1 MLNVLYISHEG
12 DTVLGSSRSLLNMIN
27 SLRGKVNAFVI
38 VPTKSE
44 AYNYFKANNINVYA
58 IAFPLD
64 ITDKHGLKRCI
75 SIIPRLFRDV
85 VTYNK
90 AIKQIS
96 NIVDKNSIDIVHSNS
111 STVDIG
117 FYVAKKM
124 NKPHIWHLREFQDL
138 DFHFRPAYGWHRLL
152 KIIKKSSA
160 TICITKAIQKHF
172 GLENS
177 KNSYQIFNAVRS
189 QKDACFITDK
199 DKYFLVCGNLSKA
212 KGCEIAMRAF
222 AVFNSKHSGYRL
234 KFVGSITS
242 MYKNELMQLAKSLNI
257 DKFIDFEGYQAE
269 TKRFYCK
276 ASAFLMCSRNE
287 AMGRVTVEAMFYGCP
302 VIGYN
307 GGGTKEIINN
317 GTDGFL
323 FSSQEECSAL
333 MEKVI
338 TDTNINQMILNA
350 QQKAIN
356 LFSEENYGKKIYSI
370 YQKVLHR

>member
-12 DTVLGSSRSLLNMIN
+12 NAVLGSSRSLLNMIH
-27 SLRGKVNAFVI
+27 SLSGKVNAFVI
-38 VPTKSE
+38 VPSKGK
-44 AYNYFKANNINVYA
+44 AYNYFKANNINVYV

-64 ITDKHGLKRCI
+64 ITDKHGLKRYI

-85 VTYNK
+85 VSYNK

-96 NIVDKNSIDIVHSNS
+96 NIVDKNSIDIIHSNS

-124 NKPHIWHLREFQDL
+124 KKPHIWHLREFQDL

-152 KIIKKSSA
+152 KTVKKSSA

-189 QKDACFITDK
+189 KKDTCFITDK

-212 KGCEIAMRAF
+212 KGCEIAIQSF
-222 AVFNSKHSGYRL
+222 AEFNSKHFGYRL

-242 MYKNELMQLAKSLNI
+242 IYQNELMQLAKSLGI
-257 DKFIDFEGYQAE
+257 DKSIDFEGYQTE
-269 TKRFYCK
+269 TKRYYCK

-307 GGGTKEIINN
+307 GGGTKEILNDSI
-317 GTDGFL
+317 DGFL
-323 FSSQEECSAL
+323 FSSQKECSAL
-333 MEKVI
+333 MGKVI
-338 TDTNINQMILNA
+338 TDANINQVILNA
-350 QQKAIN
+350 QQKAID
-356 LFSEENYGKKIYSI
+356 LFSEENYGKKIYGV
-370 YQKVLHR
+370 YQKVLYK